1 MTLKRFSHF
10 LLALALAV
18 STALTP
24 LQQAVFAQA
33 TQAAQEGMD
42 ARLAAIEQ
50 AIEEKRKELHIPGL
64 SLVIVKDDRVVYAK
78 GLGLKDVEHNL
89 PATADTLFAIGSST
103 KAFTALAAAMSADEG
118 KLSLTDSP
126 KKVLPYFK
134 LRDPEADAKI
144 TIIDLLSHRSGLDRT
159 DLSMVSGQL
168 SREELIRVAGLAKP
182 TAKLGER
189 FLYQNVMFA
198 AAGEIVARAQGT
210 TWDAFIKERIFKPL
224 GMKDSNTTVAETLK
238 SKDYAL
244 GYTYNEETKE
254 TKNVPMREIRPA
266 APAGAINS
274 SAREMAQWLRLMLG
288 GGVFEGKRLVS
299 EKNFKE
305 LVEPHNKITDK
316 LSYGLGWFL
325 REWNGH
331 KVVEHGGNIDGFNA
345 TVAMMPDQHLG
356 FALLTNISNSPI
368 APFAMETIWS
378 NFVARPETKPEEASD
393 PALEVG
399 KYLLAEAGITFDV
412 DIKDGKLMMAVPG
425 QPVYT
430 LVNVGGRRYKIDNP
444 AAAGFFVTFRPIKG
458 KETETEMYLEQPQ
471 GNVVLGRVKSEPAA
485 ADGKAADYD
494 GPLKEL
500 LGSYQMSGGPTLEVK
515 VVEGK
520 PSLVLTGQPPYPL
533 VEKEK
538 DRLVSPS
545 LPESYTASVKRDAAG
560 KVSGLV
566 IKQPEGEFE
575 FKRAAEAVVS
585 PAITVDELIT
595 KMVAAEGGA
604 ENIRSHR
611 SRVITGEM
619 VFEHQGLTGAM
630 TTNER
635 APNASATH
643 IDIVALGKK
652 IGWID
657 EYFDGAQGAE
667 LSSFSPPEQKAGKSL
682 EDARISADFYGV
694 LNWKKLFKTIEI
706 KRTSK
711 VGDEEVYVVVKTP
724 EKGNAVTDYVSTKTF
739 LVLRRD
745 TLETSNTSQITL
757 PVTEHFSDYRL
768 TDGLMI
774 PYKTVTNI
782 PTIGDIVTT
791 IKTVK
796 VDVDIPDT
804 VFRAPEKK

>member
-1 MTLKRFSHF
+1 
-10 LLALALAV
+10 
-18 STALTP
+18 
-24 LQQAVFAQA
+24 
-33 TQAAQEGMD
+33 
-42 ARLAAIEQ
+42 
-50 AIEEKRKELHIPGL
+50 
-64 SLVIVKDDRVVYAK
+64 
-78 GLGLKDVEHNL
+78 
-89 PATADTLFAIGSST
+89 
-103 KAFTALAAAMSADEG
+103 
-118 KLSLTDSP
+118 
-126 KKVLPYFK
+126 
-134 LRDPEADAKI
+134 
-144 TIIDLLSHRSGLDRT
+144 
-159 DLSMVSGQL
+159 
-168 SREELIRVAGLAKP
+168 
-182 TAKLGER
+182 
-189 FLYQNVMFA
+189 
-198 AAGEIVARAQGT
+198 
-210 TWDAFIKERIFKPL
+210 
-224 GMKDSNTTVAETLK
+224 
-238 SKDYAL
+238 
-244 GYTYNEETKE
+244 
-254 TKNVPMREIRPA
+254 
-266 APAGAINS
+266 
-274 SAREMAQWLRLMLG
+274 
-288 GGVFEGKRLVS
+288 
-299 EKNFKE
+299 
-305 LVEPHNKITDK
+305 
-316 LSYGLGWFL
+316 
-325 REWNGH
+325 
-331 KVVEHGGNIDGFNA
+331 
-345 TVAMMPDQHLG
+345 
-356 FALLTNISNSPI
+356 
-368 APFAMETIWS
+368 
-378 NFVARPETKPEEASD
+378 
-393 PALEVG
+393 
-399 KYLLAEAGITFDV
+399 
-412 DIKDGKLMMAVPG
+412 
-425 QPVYT
+425 
-430 LVNVGGRRYKIDNP
+430 
-444 AAAGFFVTFRPIKG
+444 
-458 KETETEMYLEQPQ
+458 
-471 GNVVLGRVKSEPAA
+471 
-485 ADGKAADYD
+485 
-494 GPLKEL
+494 
-500 LGSYQMSGGPTLEVK
+500 
-515 VVEGK
+515 
-520 PSLVLTGQPPYPL
+520 YPL

-667 LSSFSPPEQKAGKSL
+667 LSSFSQPDQKAGKSL
-682 EDARISADFYGV
+682 EDARIGADFYGM